1 MSVNVCRLRSRRCE
15 ALRGAAT
22 RSRHRRSVRERGR
35 VRVRTRSPA
44 AARAQRD
51 APGASRPWS
60 GAAGPPA
67 PPPRPPARSTGSPLR
82 PCQVHACAPG
92 RSPWGAWRGS
102 QPDWWPSLCKHDPF
116 LGTAAEERAEVSV
129 TATHV
134 TRDFPGPSFPLINA
148 ACPRPNRNFL
158 WCFLKI
164 LKLNTLTTINFLF
177 HVTSRFYC

>member
-1 MSVNVCRLRSRRCE
+1 MRGTSRCSHAEPTQAVRAGGREGQSEDAVTRRCPRSAGRRGGLAAVVRSSRPPGPAPAAPR
-15 ALRGAAT
+15 ALHGVPPPALPGPR
-22 RSRHRRSVRERGR
+22 VRAGR
-35 VRVRTRSPA
+35 V
-44 AARAQRD
+44 
-51 APGASRPWS
+51 
-60 GAAGPPA
+60 
-67 PPPRPPARSTGSPLR
+67 
-82 PCQVHACAPG
+82 
-92 RSPWGAWRGS
+92 PWGAWRGS

>member
-1 MSVNVCRLRSRRCE
+1 MRGTSRCSHAEPTQAVRAGGREGQSEDAVTRRCP
-15 ALRGAAT
+15 
-22 RSRHRRSVRERGR
+22 RSAGR
-35 VRVRTRSPA
+35 
-44 AARAQRD
+44 
-51 APGASRPWS
+51 PGGLGPWS

-134 TRDFPGPSFPLINA
+134 TRDFLGPSFPLINA